1 MTKTKIDEVFDKL
14 KETGDKAFISYI
26 MAGDGGLDKL
36 QSQIRTLEESGVDI
50 IELGIPFSDPVAD
63 GPVIQQAAI
72 RALEQNISLQ
82 NILDELKNIKDG
94 ITAPIV
100 LMTYINPILNI
111 SYAEFAK
118 SASESGVS
126 GIILPDVPLEEE
138 EDLKVHF
145 SEHDIALIRLV
156 TLTSDE
162 NRIKELSEGAEGFLY
177 AVTIKGTTGGR
188 KSFDSDTYS
197 HLEKIKSIAD
207 VPVCAGFGVSNVEM
221 AEKLGSYSDGVIVGS
236 KIVELLH
243 QGEDDKIKDLIPE
256 KSTAVK

>member
-1 MTKTKIDEVFDKL
+1 MSKTKIDGVFDKL
-14 KETGDKAFISYI
+14 KESGDKAFISYM
-26 MAGDGGLDKL
+26 MAGDGGLDILKD
-36 QSQIRTLEESGVDI
+36 QIKTLEESGADI

-82 NILDELKNIKDG
+82 KILDELKNIKDE

-111 SYAEFAK
+111 GYEAFAK
-118 SASESGVS
+118 DAAASGVS

-138 EDLKVHF
+138 EEIKVHL
-145 SEHDIALIRLV
+145 SENDIALIRLV

-162 NRIKELSEGAEGFLY
+162 DRIRELAEGAEGFLY

-188 KSFDSDTYS
+188 TSFGEDTYT

-221 AEKLGSYSDGVIVGS
+221 AEQLGSRSDGVIVGS

-243 QGEDDKIKDLIPE
+243 KGEDDKIKNLIPE
-256 KSTAVK
+256 KGTAVK

>member
-1 MTKTKIDEVFDKL
+1 MTKTKIDDVFNKL
-14 KETGDKAFISYI
+14 KSTGDKAFISYI

-36 QSQIRTLEESGVDI
+36 KGQIKTLEASGVDI
-50 IELGIPFSDPVAD
+50 VELGIPFSDPVAD

-82 NILDELKNIKDG
+82 NILDELKNIKDE

-111 SYAEFAK
+111 GYEAFAK
-118 SASESGVS
+118 DAAESGVS
-126 GIILPDVPLEEE
+126 GIILPDVPFEEE
-138 EDLKVHF
+138 EEIK
-145 SEHDIALIRLV
+145 EHLSAYDIAVIRLV

-162 NRIKELSEGAEGFLY
+162 ERIKELSEGAEGFLY

-188 KSFDSDTYS
+188 KTFGEDTYS
-197 HLEKIKSIAD
+197 HLEKIKVIAD

-221 AEKLGSYSDGVIVGS
+221 AEQLGSYSDGVIVGS

-243 QGEDDKIKDLIPE
+243 KGEDDKIKDLIPR
-256 KSTAVK
+256 KSPAVK

>member
-1 MTKTKIDEVFDKL
+1 MTKNKIDDVFNKL
-14 KETGDKAFISYI
+14 KESGDKAFISYI
-26 MAGDGGLDKL
+26 MAGDGGVDKL
-36 QSQIRTLEESGVDI
+36 KDQIKTLEESGVDI

-72 RALEQNISLQ
+72 RALEQNVSLM
-82 NILDELKNIKDG
+82 NILDELKNIKDE
-94 ITAPIV
+94 ISAPIV
-100 LMTYINPILNI
+100 LMTYINPILNTG
-111 SYAEFAK
+111 YGVFAK
-118 SASESGVS
+118 DAAASGVS

-138 EDLKVHF
+138 EEIKVHL

-162 NRIKELSEGAEGFLY
+162 ERIKELSEGAEGFLY

-188 KSFDSDTYS
+188 TSYSDDTYS

-221 AEKLGSYSDGVIVGS
+221 ARKLGSCSDGVIVGS

-243 QGEDDKIKDLIPE
+243 KGEDEKIKDLIPE
-256 KSTAVK
+256 KNTAVK